1 MDNLGDNMVTKNR
14 WQRLLKGQQKR
25 KVKTGQNV
33 VKDAEDTIQ
42 RLHIM
47 WVEICWS
54 RQKKAITHELLD
66 VLLK

>member
-1 MDNLGDNMVTKNR
+1 MDNLSDNMVTKNR

-25 KVKTGQNV
+25 KVKTEQNV

-47 WVEICWS
+47 
-54 RQKKAITHELLD
+54 
-66 VLLK
+66 